1 MKTGVKVIIVLAIAI
16 IVAFAAVTAIKRA
29 KQRAARVPV
38 AKIYPVV
45 VKSYT
50 PKISKVKL
58 TLPAITIVQND
69 KNVALSP
76 IIPARILSVKL
87 SGQRVHKGEVVARLD
102 ITSIKSKIASLNQ
115 SLDASYVALKN
126 LKATHKRTAELLH
139 VKGASIEQ
147 FDKEVTSIAALDSKI
162 TSLKEQKALLENNLT
177 YAVIK
182 SPVNGV
188 VSHVY
193 FNKGAVGMPGHPV
206 LAISADSG
214 FYLLLRVPG
223 DVPVKGVVFKG
234 KTYPA
239 VPLSAT
245 YNGLSEYKIY
255 IPQKNLVTG
264 DKVQASVVV
273 FDGKGVFLPF
283 DTILNNNKENYVL
296 VIHKNQADIH
306 KIKIIQDAQEGVVAL
321 NVPIGKPIVA
331 AKPDVLLKLTSG
343 FALRIKE

>member
-1 MKTGVKVIIVLAIAI
+1 MKTGVKVIIVLVIAA

-29 KQRAARVPV
+29 KERALKVPV
-38 AKIYPVV
+38 ATIYPIV

-50 PKISKVKL
+50 PKLSKVKL

-76 IIPARILSVKL
+76 IIAARILSVKT
-87 SGQRVHKGEVVARLD
+87 SGQRVRKGEVVARLD

-115 SLDASYVALKN
+115 ALDASYVALKN
-126 LKATHKRTAELLH
+126 LKATHKRTSELLH

-147 FDKEVTSIAALDSKI
+147 FDKEVTAISALDSKI
-162 TSLKEQKALLENNLT
+162 ASLKEQKAMLENDLT

-188 VSHVY
+188 ISHVY
-193 FNKGAVGMPGHPV
+193 FNEGAVGMPGHPI

-223 DVPVKGVVFKG
+223 DVPVCGVVFRG

-239 VPLSAT
+239 VPLSTT

-255 IPQKNLVTG
+255 IPQKNLATG
-264 DKVQASVVV
+264 DRVQASVVV
-273 FDGKGVFLPF
+273 FDGQGVFLPF
-283 DTILNNNKENYVL
+283 DTILNNNGKNYVL
-296 VIHKNQADIH
+296 VIDKNHASVH
-306 KIKIIQDAQEGVVAL
+306 EIKIVQDAQQGVVAL
-321 NVPIGKPIVA
+321 NVPIGKRIVD
-331 AKPDVLLKLTSG
+331 AKPDILLKLTSG
-343 FALRIKE
+343 FALKIQE